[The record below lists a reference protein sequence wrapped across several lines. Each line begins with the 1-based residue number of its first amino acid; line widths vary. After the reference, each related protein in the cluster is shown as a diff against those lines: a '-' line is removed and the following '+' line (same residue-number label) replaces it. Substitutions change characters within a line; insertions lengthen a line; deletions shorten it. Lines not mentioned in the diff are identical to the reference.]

1 MADTS
6 KQSALAFSADP
17 SQPTFNFSGH
27 TIRIIVRDSEPWFVA
42 KDVMAALGYSGHS
55 APAKVCEHI
64 PEEWKGVNPI
74 HTLGGQ
80 QKLLCLSEPGLYF
93 FLGRSDKQTAL
104 PFQKWVYGEVL
115 PSIRKTGGYEQPR
128 QLPIIDPRNLLMSGQ
143 CALQT
148 TMPQQVQEAINRKAL
163 GLAMEAFE
171 LCREHLTRRVA
182 YEAECG
188 SPKAVNLPE
197 ALQVVERGGL
207 ADALAHQFHS
217 RLGHIIGS
225 MEGHM
230 RLTQAYLSEAK
241 SFQ

>member
-27 TIRIIVRDSEPWFVA
+27 PIRIIVRDGEPWFVA
-42 KDVMAALGYSGHS
+42 KDVMAALAYSGHS

-115 PSIRKTGGYEQPR
+115 PSIRKTGGYAKPTADADRIDKALSLVAEVMPHVSRAIFDAVITGQNWQAERFMLSFDVDSKGLAPR
-128 QLPIIDPRNLLMSGQ
+128 AKKIDSDAYVLPMDRFHD
-143 CALQT
+143 
-148 TMPQQVQEAINRKAL
+148 AINSQIVIEPAVLARLAATCTDRLSRMAREARPVAAL
-163 GLAMEAFE
+163 
-171 LCREHLTRRVA
+171 R
-182 YEAECG
+182 
-188 SPKAVNLPE
+188 
-197 ALQVVERGGL
+197 
-207 ADALAHQFHS
+207 
-217 RLGHIIGS
+217 
-225 MEGHM
+225 
-230 RLTQAYLSEAK
+230 
-241 SFQ
+241 